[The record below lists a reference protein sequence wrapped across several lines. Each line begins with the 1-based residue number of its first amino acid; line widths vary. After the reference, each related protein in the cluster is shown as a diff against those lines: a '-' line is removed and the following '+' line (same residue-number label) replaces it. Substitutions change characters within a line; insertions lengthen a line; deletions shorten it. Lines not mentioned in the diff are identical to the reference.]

1 MTTIYHY
8 KDNTGEYTS
17 SNTAK
22 VDPLDGSNRIPANA
36 TTEAPLSVGDNQTPV
51 WNGTAW
57 VATLDLRGTP
67 FWDSEGLE
75 YVITDLNTSIPSDK
89 LSSEP
94 DLTESATVVARK
106 ARDVLLEASDNH
118 ALVDR
123 ITDSWRDYRQLLRDL
138 PAQTGFP
145 TTITWPTKPE

>member
-8 KDNTGEYTS
+8 DGNTGEYINS
-17 SNTAK
+17 STAK
-22 VDPLDGSNRIPANA
+22 VDPIDGSTRIPANA
-36 TTEAPLSVGDNQTPV
+36 TIEAPISVADNQTPV
-51 WNGTAW
+51 WNGSAW
-57 VATLDLRGTP
+57 IATTDLRGIS
-67 FWDSEGLE
+67 FWDSSGEE
-75 YVITDLNTSIPSDK
+75 YIITSIATEIPPDK

-106 ARDVLLEASDNH
+106 TRDGLLDESDKY

-123 ITDSWRDYRQLLRDL
+123 ITDAWRDYRQLLRDV

-145 TTITWPTKPE
+145 TNVTWPEKPV